1 MSGRRTQDY
10 LISQSSFAIG
20 CCQSREGVSCA
31 TIYVMAHDD
40 NNPGRNLSSTRLLA
54 LRMVAIAIMVAVVL
68 VILIAFS
75 HERVCNQAMTSSGKI
90 ATICRHL
97 ESTDPPVI
105 AGGLVVLAC
114 LGVFFSEISGFGF
127 SLKREVVQ
135 TKREMAET
143 REEVQDI
150 RGAAQSA
157 QSAAQM
163 AQELSLRASPE
174 RSTTVD
180 DVSALEAEIHTLVDE
195 YNTTRRTMPSG
206 AARTAKMTTIVS
218 NMISLLNDVKPAP
231 FDVAAYLNSE
241 NDGQRLAA
249 YAYLYANPDPRFAPK
264 IASALANDKPFGQYW
279 GLKTLRRQVQTDP
292 EALDFNTRR
301 SLEELL
307 GRLGPGTDRAYELR
321 HLLQET
327 AA

>member
-1 MSGRRTQDY
+1 M
-10 LISQSSFAIG
+10 
-20 CCQSREGVSCA
+20 
-31 TIYVMAHDD
+31 H
-40 NNPGRNLSSTRLLA
+40 PGRNFSPIRLLA
-54 LRMVAIAIMVAVVL
+54 LRVVAITIMVAAVL
-68 VILIAFS
+68 AVLIAFS
-75 HERVCNQAMTSSGKI
+75 HERVCNQAMTPSGKV
-90 ATICRHL
+90 ATLCRHL

-127 SLKREVVQ
+127 SLKREVAQ
-135 TKREMAET
+135 TRREVAKT

-150 RGAAQSA
+150 RGATQSA

-163 AQELSLRASPE
+163 AQELSLRAPTE
-174 RSTTVD
+174 RSTTAGD
-180 DVSALEAEIHTLVDE
+180 ALALETEINSLVDE

-206 AARTAKMTTIVS
+206 AARTAKMTTIVA

-231 FDVAAYLNSE
+231 FDVATYLNSE
-241 NDGQRLAA
+241 NEGQRLAG

-264 IASALANDKPFGQYW
+264 IASALASDKPFGQYW
-279 GLKTLRRQVQTDP
+279 ALKTLRRQVQKDP

-307 GRLGPGTDRAYELR
+307 GRLGPGTDRGYELR
-321 HLLQET
+321 QLLRET
-327 AA
+327 AP